1 MKTPLHIGLVHDW
14 LVSMR
19 GGEKAFEVL
28 CEIFPDAVVGT
39 LIHRQGSVSP
49 VIENHPIKTSFLQN
63 LPFARER
70 YQYYLPLF
78 PAAIESLDFS
88 DYDCVISSS
97 HAVAKGVRIGKR
109 TLHICYC
116 HTPMRYIWDE
126 YDNYFNR
133 DRSSFFVRT
142 GMKISLP
149 YLRQWDIRSARQ
161 VTHFVTN
168 SRNVQDRIR
177 RLYNRDAEVMY
188 GPVDINRFSCQ
199 PRDDGYYLIVSA
211 LVPNKC
217 IDIAVEAFNMLGE
230 KLIIA
235 GSGIQAPALKAK
247 ARKNIEFL
255 GWVAD
260 DKIPELYANCRAVIF
275 PGEEDFGLV
284 PIEAMA
290 AGKPVIAYGAG
301 GALETIIDGVTG
313 IFFRERHPQRLC
325 DAVKRLSSYTFDPE
339 VIRKHAAQFD
349 RSIFRERM
357 ARFIYEKLDEWE

>member
-19 GGEKAFEVL
+19 GGEKVFEVL

-49 VIENHPIKTSFLQN
+49 MIENHRIKTSFLQN

-88 DYDCVISSS
+88 DCDCVISSS

-116 HTPMRYIWDE
+116 HTPMRYIWDQ

-133 DRSSFFVRT
+133 DRSSFLVRT

-149 YLRQWDIRSARQ
+149 YLRQWDIDSSSQ
-161 VTHFVTN
+161 VTHFIAN
-168 SRNVQDRIR
+168 SQNVRNRIQ
-177 RLYNRDAEVMY
+177 RLYNRSAEVIY
-188 GPVDINRFSCQ
+188 PPVNTTRFNLSSK
-199 PRDDGYYLIVSA
+199 DEGYYLIVSA
-211 LVPNKC
+211 LVPYKC
-217 IDIAVEAFNMLGE
+217 IDIAVEAFNTLNE
-230 KLIIA
+230 KLVIV
-235 GSGIQAPALKAK
+235 GSGADERKLKSRAK
-247 ARKNIEFL
+247 SAIEFV
-255 GWVAD
+255 GWVD
-260 DKIPELYANCRAVIF
+260 DERLRELYARCRALVF
-275 PGEEDFGLV
+275 PGEEDFGIV
-284 PIEAMA
+284 PVEAMA

-301 GALETIIDGVTG
+301 GALETIIDGLTG
-313 IFFRERHPQRLC
+313 IFFREQHPQQLC

-339 VIRKHAAQFD
+339 VIRKHAARFD

-357 ARFIYEKLDEWE
+357 KRFIYEKLDEV

>member
-19 GGEKAFEVL
+19 GGEKAFEVI
-28 CEIFPDAVVGT
+28 CEIFPDADVGT
-39 LIHRQGSVSP
+39 LVHRPGSVSS
-49 VIENHPIKTSFLQN
+49 VIERHHIKTSFLQN
-63 LPFARER
+63 LPFALER

-78 PAAIESLDFS
+78 PSAIEGLDFS
-88 DYDCVISSS
+88 GYDCVISSS
-97 HAVAKGVRIGKR
+97 HAAAKGVRTGKS

-116 HTPMRYIWDE
+116 HTPMRYIWDQ
-126 YDNYFNR
+126 YDSYINR
-133 DRSSFFVRT
+133 ERSSFFIRA

-149 YLRQWDIRSARQ
+149 YLREWDIRSSKQ
-161 VTHFVTN
+161 VTHFLTN
-168 SRNVQDRIR
+168 SCNVQERIR
-177 RLYNRDAEVMY
+177 RLYGRDSEVMY
-188 GPVDINRFSCQ
+188 GPVDTRRFSCE
-199 PRDDGYYLIVSA
+199 PRDDGYFLIISA

-217 IDIAVEAFNMLGE
+217 IDVAVEAFNLLGYR
-230 KLIIA
+230 LIIA
-235 GSGIQAPALKAK
+235 GSGIQVSALKAK

-260 DKIPELYANCRAVIF
+260 EKIPELYANCRAVIF

-301 GALETIIDGVTG
+301 GVLETVVDGETG
-313 IFFRERHPQRLC
+313 IFFREQNPQTLC
-325 DAVKRLSSYTFDPE
+325 DAVRRLPNFTFDPE
-339 VIRKHAAQFD
+339 LIRKHAAQFD

-357 ARFIYEKLDEWE
+357 ERFISKKLEDW